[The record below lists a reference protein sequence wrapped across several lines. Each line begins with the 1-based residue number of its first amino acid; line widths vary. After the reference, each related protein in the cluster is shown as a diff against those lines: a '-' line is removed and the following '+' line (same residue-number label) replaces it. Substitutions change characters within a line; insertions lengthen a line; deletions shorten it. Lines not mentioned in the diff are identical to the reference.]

1 MGSHNGSGEAMKTKV
16 LVVEDNSAM
25 RSLIATALDQ
35 HLNLDVYEAE
45 NGFSALKL
53 IPDNEFQLI
62 LTDINMPDINGLE
75 LITFLRQHPVYSQV
89 PILIISTEAGDE
101 DRRRG
106 LAIGAN
112 GYLTK
117 PFTEG
122 ELVDLVQQHL
132 P

>member
-1 MGSHNGSGEAMKTKV
+1 MKHKV
-16 LVVEDNSAM
+16 LVVEDNNAM
-25 RSLIATALDQ
+25 RSLIVAALEE
-35 HLNLDVYEAE
+35 HLDVNCFDAE

-53 IPDNEFQLI
+53 LPDNNFQLI

-75 LITFLRQHPVYSQV
+75 LITFLRQHPAYKAV
-89 PILIISTEAGDE
+89 PIIIISTESSEE

-112 GYLTK
+112 GYLVK
-117 PFTEG
+117 PFTDG
-122 ELVDLVQQHL
+122 ELVSLVQEHL

>member
-1 MGSHNGSGEAMKTKV
+1 
-16 LVVEDNSAM
+16 
-25 RSLIATALDQ
+25 
-35 HLNLDVYEAE
+35 
-45 NGFSALKL
+45 
-53 IPDNEFQLI
+53 
-62 LTDINMPDINGLE
+62 MPDINGLE
-75 LITFLRQHPVYSQV
+75 LIAFLRQHPIYKDV
-89 PILIISTEAGDE
+89 PILIISTEAGEE

-122 ELVDLVQQHL
+122 ELVNLVQQHL

>member
-1 MGSHNGSGEAMKTKV
+1 
-16 LVVEDNSAM
+16 M
-25 RSLIATALDQ
+25 RSLIAAALDQ
-35 HLNLDVYEAE
+35 HLEVNVYEAE

-75 LITFLRQHPVYSQV
+75 LISFLRQHPVYKQV
-89 PILIISTEAGDE
+89 PILIISTESADE

-117 PFTEG
+117 PFTEND
-122 ELVDLVQQHL
+122 LVTLVQQLL

>member
-1 MGSHNGSGEAMKTKV
+1 MALERTMRTKV
-16 LVVEDNSAM
+16 LVVEDNHAM
-25 RSLIATALDQ
+25 RSLIAAALDQ
-35 HLNLDVYEAE
+35 HLEVNVYEAE

-75 LITFLRQHPVYSQV
+75 LISFLRQHPVYRQV
-89 PILIISTEAGDE
+89 PILIISTESADE

-117 PFTEG
+117 PFTEN
-122 ELVDLVQQHL
+122 ELVTLVQQLL